1 MSEDISGYGASVRV
15 LASNTFPAGFEI
27 SQFADDADAIDAPA
41 LDISGNAMGLNG
53 DKVSWTSANPIP
65 ITLNLITN
73 SEDDR
78 NLSILFEANRAGKN
92 KASAKDVITF
102 VISYADG
109 SITTLTGGSCVSFI
123 PAKSIASE
131 GRLKTNAYAFAFENR
146 IAIPAI

>member
-1 MSEDISGYGASVRV
+1 MGEDISGYGASVRV
-15 LASNTFPAGFEI
+15 VASNTFPTGLEI
-27 SQFADDADAIDAPA
+27 TQFADDADALDAPA

-65 ITLNLITN
+65 MTLNLITG

-78 NLSILFEANRAGKN
+78 NMSVLFEANRAGKN

-102 VISYADG
+102 VISYGDG
-109 SITTLTGGSCVSFI
+109 STTTLTGGSCVSFI

-131 GRLKTNAYAFAFENR
+131 GRFKTNAYAFAFENR
-146 IAIPAI
+146 TAIPVL